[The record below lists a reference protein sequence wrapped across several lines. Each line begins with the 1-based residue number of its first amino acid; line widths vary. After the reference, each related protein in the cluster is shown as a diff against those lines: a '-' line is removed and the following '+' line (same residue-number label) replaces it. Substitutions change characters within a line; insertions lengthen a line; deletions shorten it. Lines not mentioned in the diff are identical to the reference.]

1 MGIDLRYIGAD
12 GFADETIAVATVL
25 VIRKETVAE
34 LIKAHD
40 CKFLPHLTVIPTTF
54 DGDSY
59 DT

>member
-1 MGIDLRYIGAD
+1 MQQEDPSDGSGLGEDLAN
-12 GFADETIAVATVL
+12 VV
-25 VIRKETVAE
+25 
-34 LIKAHD
+34 KALA